1 MKKTTKG
8 HKGFEFVTNK
18 DVTLEQD
25 LLRRDLTINAIAQ
38 DQNGKFIDPYNGL
51 IDLENRVMRHVSD
64 AFVEDPLRVF
74 RVARFYAKYKQYGF
88 TIHESTY
95 KIMQKISNSN
105 EIETFV
111 KRETLGRDF

>member
-1 MKKTTKG
+1 
-8 HKGFEFVTNK
+8 
-18 DVTLEQD
+18 
-25 LLRRDLTINAIAQ
+25 
-38 DQNGKFIDPYNGL
+38 
-51 IDLENRVMRHVSD
+51 MRHVSD

-105 EIETFV
+105 EIETLS
-111 KRETLGRDF
+111 KERLWGEISKAYNTN